1 MKTKRTRQMYL
12 RTRLIEWDKE
22 NPRQL
27 VRLAERLG
35 VSGQY
40 LSAFKAGGTLAEKY
54 FDELEAALSEG
65 IEPKPD
71 MPPNQGTPV
80 WLIARELRDCADWL
94 EMPQIDPVI
103 KFEKL
108 KALISR
114 YVAAL
119 EAFEHLIKEG
129 K

>member
-1 MKTKRTRQMYL
+1 MKTKRSKQLSL
-12 RTRLIEWDKE
+12 RAKLIEWDKE

-27 VRLAERLG
+27 VHLAERLG

-54 FDELEAALSEG
+54 YEELEAALSEG
-65 IEPKPD
+65 IELKPD
-71 MPPNQGTPV
+71 VPPNHGTPA

-119 EAFEHLIKEG
+119 EAFERLIKEG